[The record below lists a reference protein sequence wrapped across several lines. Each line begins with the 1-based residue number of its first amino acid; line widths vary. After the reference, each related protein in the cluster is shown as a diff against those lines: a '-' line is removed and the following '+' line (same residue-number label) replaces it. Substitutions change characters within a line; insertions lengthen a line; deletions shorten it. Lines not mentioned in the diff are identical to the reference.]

1 MSAID
6 AIWNTI
12 KGWATQNAT
21 QYVCEVIPHERTDM
35 TGPDDPL
42 VPYKSYMRLW
52 IADMYL
58 AQSRLWFQNQ
68 FPAVHTSVGLKFGK
82 DPVKISHVTDGIGQ
96 VGPGWQGDYALTDL
110 IPFGGG
116 TVEIQS
122 ALLALKGTNYLK
134 ESISILKD
142 FSGLIAAP
150 LNQTLDIA
158 EKVSSSMQTL
168 FTGGANAISV
178 GFHKQF
184 VAPGGGA
191 GNVIKPCY
199 IALVAATD
207 QQIDKASLS
216 VKGSRL
222 HYPENGGP
230 PAPLEGYDYLLLR
243 IEARTERDNWRMP
256 NIEEPLNQAIQAT
269 LEGDAEKAKQYKTA
283 ALLVIWQSPDL
294 AVGDRR
300 RVADAIEA
308 ELAELGGSGRGA
320 VGAQMRSLAQI
331 VEARAP
337 KAKRRDELT
346 FSEIVAGL

>member
-1 MSAID
+1 MGAID

-12 KGWATQNAT
+12 KGWATKNAK
-21 QYVCEVIPHERTDM
+21 QYVCELIPRERTDM

-42 VPYKSYMRLW
+42 VPYKGYMRLW

-58 AQSRLWFQNQ
+58 AKDRQWFRDQ

-134 ESISILKD
+134 ESIGILKD

-158 EKVSSSMQTL
+158 EKVSSNMQSL
-168 FTGGANAISV
+168 LTGGENAISV
-178 GFHKQF
+178 GFHQQF

-191 GNVIKPCY
+191 GNVIKPGY
-199 IALVAATD
+199 IALVAATE
-207 QQIDKASLS
+207 QEIDKTNLS

-222 HYPENGGP
+222 HYRKNGGL

-243 IEARTERDNWRMP
+243 IETRTERDNWRMP

-308 ELAELGGSGRGA
+308 ELAELGGQGRGA
-320 VGAQMRSLAQI
+320 VGEEIRSLAEI
-331 VEARAP
+331 VQARAP
-337 KAKRRDELT
+337 KAKHGDELT
-346 FSEIVAGL
+346 FSEITTGL